1 MSILKYTAPCMIGFN
16 CPCPFEMPEKF
27 PSRHWKLYIREK
39 FTGWTILKM
48 LYQLSATQ
56 ISLFRVNFLKNDHF
70 TWSLRIAQ
78 DTIEVLKVLFP
89 KKAFINGKSSQYKN
103 RSLKIFEE
111 ELFCCPLDRNFAVL
125 IEISNSDQSV
135 GSVRVTRVT
144 NDVPE
149 AVYLES
155 HCCNVSDKNSR

>member
-1 MSILKYTAPCMIGFN
+1 MNIPKYTAPCMIGFN
-16 CPCPFEMPEKF
+16 CLCHFEMPEKS

-39 FTGWTILKM
+39 FNGWTILKM
-48 LYQLSATQ
+48 FYQLSATP
-56 ISLFRVNFLKNDHF
+56 
-70 TWSLRIAQ
+70 LRYSKFYSQRKIY
-78 DTIEVLKVLFP
+78 KR
-89 KKAFINGKSSQYKN
+89 KINGKSSQYKN

-111 ELFCCPLDRNFAVL
+111 ELLCHPLDRNFAVL
-125 IEISNSDQSV
+125 TEISNSEQSV
-135 GSVRVTRVT
+135 GSTRVT